1 MAIIV
6 VEQVYNKLFN
16 MGLSFPRDDKDI
28 RVKNIVTLEVVDKE
42 ESTIRFAAVHLDTK
56 TITIVDLAIAG
67 KTGDQ
72 YDIANVFKIFQGSW
86 HEFLE
91 WER

>member
-28 RVKNIVTLEVVDKE
+28 RVKNIVTLEVVDEE
-42 ESTIRFAAVHLDTK
+42 ESTIRFAVVHLDTK
-56 TITIVDLAIAG
+56 TVTIADLAIAG
-67 KTGDQ
+67 KIGNQ
-72 YDIANVFKIFQGSW
+72 YKIADVFEIFKGSW
-86 HEFLE
+86 HDFLE
-91 WER
+91 WE